1 MYYHSLSEL
10 GITADNILDYL
21 RKSQSDDP
29 LLTVEEVLAKH
40 EEILDKWTIEKFGR
54 KSPEENKFREVVSGE
69 TLSERP
75 EINKLLRMVES
86 PKYKAIKVVDPQRL
100 TRGDMED
107 IGRLMKLL
115 KLTNTLII
123 IPDVYGREYIY
134 DLRDERDWEHFK
146 RELEKGNDYLEY
158 YKKIQNNGRLVSV
171 SRGNYIG
178 SIPPYGY
185 DKCFVMDG
193 KRKCPTLKPNPE
205 QADVVRMIFDM
216 YVNQGIG
223 CTTIAYRL
231 DELGVKPPNGE
242 KWSMPS
248 IKVMLENEHYI
259 GKVKW
264 NYRKTVTIVEDGE
277 IKKTAPKAKIGEYLV
292 YDGKHPA
299 IIPDEL
305 FQAAQEKKGRNPRK
319 KSKAKIRNP
328 LAGLVY
334 CQCGRA
340 MSLRTYKRKGTDE
353 ERSLP
358 RLLCDGQSY
367 CKTSS
372 CLYDEMEKR
381 VVDVLKQCIA
391 DFEIRIKND
400 DGDSHKLHAN
410 LIKRLEAKR
419 EELDKKEIAQWEAQA
434 NPDPSKRMPDH
445 VFQILNEKLLKEK
458 EEVRQ
463 ALCKAYESMPEPV
476 NYEEQ
481 KKRFIDALEALQDP
495 EASAALK
502 NKLLKA
508 CIDRIIYTR
517 KKAERTSRGSTKRV
531 TVNGKRIRPN
541 GHPRGT
547 SWTEAPIELDVK
559 LRVK

>member
-1 MYYHSLSEL
+1 MYYSLAEL
-10 GITADNILDYL
+10 GLTADNILDYL

-29 LLTVEEVLAKH
+29 LLTVEEVLEKH
-40 EEILDKWTIEKFGR
+40 EEILDNWTIAKFGR

-69 TLSERP
+69 TLKERP
-75 EINKLLRMVES
+75 EINKLLRLVES

-115 KLTNTLII
+115 KLTNTLVI
-123 IPDVYGREYIY
+123 IPDVYGRESIY

-185 DKCFVMDG
+185 NKIKVKEG
-193 KRKCPTLKPNPE
+193 KKECPTLEINPE

-216 YVNQGIG
+216 YVNQDMG

-231 DELGVKPPNGE
+231 DELGIKPPKGE

-248 IKVMLENEHYI
+248 IKEMLENEHYI

-264 NYRKTVTIVEDGE
+264 NHRKTVTIVEDGE
-277 IKKTAPKAKIGEYLV
+277 IKKTQPKAKIGEYLV
-292 YDGKHPA
+292 YDGKHDA
-299 IIPDEL
+299 IISDEL
-305 FQAAQEKKGRNPRK
+305 FQAAQAKKGKNPRK
-319 KSKAKIRNP
+319 KANAKIRNP
-328 LAGLVY
+328 LAGLLW

-340 MSLRTYKRKGTDE
+340 MSLRTYKSKGV
-353 ERSLP
+353 ERCAP
-358 RLLCDGQSY
+358 RLLCDGQTY

-372 CLYDEMEKR
+372 CLYDEMEKK
-381 VVDVLKQCIA
+381 VAEVLKQCIA

-400 DGDSHKLHAN
+400 DGDSRKLHAN

-419 EELDKKEIAQWEAQA
+419 KELDEKEIAQWEAQA
-434 NPDPSKRMPDH
+434 TPDLSKRMPDH

-476 NYEEQ
+476 DYEE
-481 KKRFIDALEALQDP
+481 KKKHFTDALEALSDP
-495 EASAALK
+495 DVSIAKK

-508 CIDRIIYTR
+508 CIDRMTYNREKGVRIKSQQERYYDPVQKRTR
-517 KKAERTSRGSTKRV
+517 NRSPLKTGG
-531 TVNGKRIRPN
+531 N
-541 GHPRGT
+541 
-547 SWTEAPIELDVK
+547 WTQTPIELDVK
-559 LRVK
+559 LKV

>member
-10 GITADNILDYL
+10 GLTPENILDYL

-40 EEILDKWTIEKFGR
+40 EEILDNWTVKMFGR

-69 TLSERP
+69 TLKERP

-100 TRGDMED
+100 SRGDMED

-115 KLTNTLII
+115 KLTNTLVI
-123 IPDVYGREYIY
+123 IPDVYGRETIY

-158 YKKIQNNGRLVSV
+158 YKKIQNNGRLLSV
-171 SRGNYIG
+171 SQGNYIG
-178 SIPPYGY
+178 SIAPYGY
-185 DKCFVMDG
+185 NKIKVKEG
-193 KRKCPTLKPNPE
+193 KRECPTLEINPE

-216 YVNQGIG
+216 YVNKDMG
-223 CTTIAYRL
+223 CTSIAYRL
-231 DELGVKPPNGE
+231 DELGIKPPKGE

-248 IKVMLENEHYI
+248 IKEMLENEHYI

-264 NYRKTVTIVEDGE
+264 NHRKTVTIVEDGE
-277 IKKTAPKAKIGEYLV
+277 IKKTQPKAKIGEYLV
-292 YDGKHPA
+292 YDGKHQA
-299 IIPDEL
+299 IISDEL
-305 FQAAQEKKGRNPRK
+305 FHAAMEKKGRNHRA
-319 KSKAKIRNP
+319 KAKTKIRNP
-328 LAGLVY
+328 LAGLLW

-340 MSLRTYKRKGTDE
+340 MSLRTYKKNGV
-353 ERSLP
+353 ERSAP

-367 CKTSS
+367 CKTTS
-372 CLYDEMEKR
+372 CLYEEMEKKLA
-381 VVDVLKQCIA
+381 DVLKQCIA
-391 DFEIRIKND
+391 DFEIRIQND

-419 EELDKKEIAQWEAQA
+419 IELDEKEVAQWEAQA
-434 NPDPSKRMPDH
+434 NPDPAKRMPDH

-476 NYEEQ
+476 DYAE
-481 KKRFIDALEALQDP
+481 KKRSFQDALYALSDP
-495 EASAALK
+495 EASAAKK
-502 NKLLKA
+502 NKLLKV
-508 CIDRIIYTR
+508 CISRMTYSREKSVRIKSKQERYYDPEQKKTR
-517 KKAERTSRGSTKRV
+517 YRSPLNTGG
-531 TVNGKRIRPN
+531 N
-541 GHPRGT
+541 
-547 SWTEAPIELDVK
+547 WTQTPIELDVK
-559 LRVK
+559 LKV